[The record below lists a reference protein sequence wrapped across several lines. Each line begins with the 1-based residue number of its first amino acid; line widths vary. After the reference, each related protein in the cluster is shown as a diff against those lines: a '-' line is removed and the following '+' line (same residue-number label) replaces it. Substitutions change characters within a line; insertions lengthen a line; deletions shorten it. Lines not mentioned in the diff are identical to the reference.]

1 MRVLFVYPDL
11 SSTMTNYTGVL
22 SHGIALLSAE
32 LRQHG
37 HEAALLH
44 VTRAPERESYIAAV
58 RAAAPDLVGFSVN
71 SHYARRLAGWVDWT
85 REAVDVPIAVG
96 GVHATVAPGEIAA
109 SADVD
114 FICVG
119 EGDEA
124 LPELCT
130 TLARGGD
137 STQVANF
144 WVRTGAGWT
153 VNPPRPVVADL
164 DTLPDPDYGL
174 FGVGGLYNVRRGYF
188 PFLMSRGC
196 AFRCTYCCCDVL
208 RQRSA
213 ADGHYWRFS
222 SPESAVAQLR
232 RLLDLHPASID
243 AVQAVDTILFP
254 NKAWLRRFAPA
265 YRETIGLPLNANLR
279 ADMVDEEVVDLL
291 VQCGCKTARLGV
303 ESGDPWMTSEVL
315 DRRLGIDDI
324 RRAFH
329 LLERAGIER
338 WAYSMVGLPHENLRR
353 ALSTLRLN
361 GEIGP
366 DLAIPFIFYPYPG
379 TRLHEVS
386 REEGWLSE
394 REFDHY
400 FHDVMLDQ
408 PDFSRGDVLF
418 LHRFFGNLI
427 GLYGVGRRWP
437 ERRRI
442 AWMNAVD
449 AVLRSPLLPRGA
461 IADLFGHYKGSRHRV
476 GESLVHRSPR
486 LYRLLGGTDPV

>member
-1 MRVLFVYPDL
+1 VRVLFVYPDL

-22 SHGIALLSAE
+22 SQGVALLSAE

-37 HEAALLH
+37 HETALLH
-44 VTRAPERESYIAAV
+44 VTQLPERESYIAAV
-58 RAAAPDLVGFSVN
+58 RAASPDLVGFSVN
-71 SHYARRLAGWVDWT
+71 SHYAQRLAGWVGWT

-96 GVHATVAPGEIAA
+96 GVHATVAPDEIAA
-109 SADVD
+109 GSDVD

-124 LPELCT
+124 LPELCA
-130 TLARGGD
+130 TLASGKD
-137 STQVANF
+137 PAHVANF
-144 WVRTGAGWT
+144 WVRTTKGWI
-153 VNPPRPVVADL
+153 VNKPRPVVADL

-174 FGVGGLYNVRRGYF
+174 FGVGGLYNVRRGFF

-213 ADGHYWRFS
+213 GGGRYWRFR

-232 RLLDLHPASID
+232 RLLDRHPVPVD
-243 AVQAVDTILFP
+243 AVQIVDTILFP
-254 NKAWLRRFAPA
+254 NKPWLRRFAPA
-265 YRETIGLPLNANLR
+265 YRETIGLPLNTNLR
-279 ADMVDEEVVDLL
+279 ADMIDEEVVDLL
-291 VQCGCKTARLGV
+291 AQCGCRTARLGV
-303 ESGDPWMTSEVL
+303 ESGDAWMTSEVL
-315 DRRLGIDDI
+315 NRQLEIDEI
-324 RRAFH
+324 RGAFG

-338 WAYSMVGLPHENLRR
+338 WAYNMVGLPYENLRR
-353 ALSTLRLN
+353 ALATVRLN

-379 TRLHEVS
+379 TRLHEICG
-386 REEGWLSE
+386 EEGWLSS

-408 PDFSRGDVLF
+408 PGFSRGDVLF
-418 LHRFFGNLI
+418 LHRFFRPLI
-427 GLYGVGRRWP
+427 KVYSVARHWP
-437 ERRRI
+437 DRRRRT
-442 AWMNAVD
+442 WMDGVD
-449 AVLRSPLLPRGA
+449 AVLRSPLLPRGT
-461 IADLFGHYKGSRHRV
+461 IANGYDHYKGLRHRV
-476 GESLVHRSPR
+476 GEALVHRSPR